1 MVSLKEYSK
10 PEQSHFM
17 LGYEAG
23 CKRFVSP
30 NWNLLARQELGWR
43 VTQEPHNTGS
53 SPGAAAQEAAE
64 KVSFDGL
71 SLPLSEKNL
80 KYKFNK
86 LLISEPFIQF
96 KAMRTI
102 FKVGF
107 WDY

>member
-1 MVSLKEYSK
+1 MS
-10 PEQSHFM
+10 P
-17 LGYEAG
+17 
-23 CKRFVSP
+23 KR
-30 NWNLLARQELGWR
+30 NLLARQGLGWR

-53 SPGAAAQEAAE
+53 SPGAGAQEAAE
-64 KVSFDGL
+64 KVSSEGL
-71 SLPLSEKNL
+71 NLPLSEKKL
-80 KYKFNK
+80 KYELNK

>member
-1 MVSLKEYSK
+1 M
-10 PEQSHFM
+10 
-17 LGYEAG
+17 
-23 CKRFVSP
+23 SP
-30 NWNLLARQELGWR
+30 NRNLLARQGLGWR

-53 SPGAAAQEAAE
+53 SPGAGAQEAAE
-64 KVSFDGL
+64 KVSSEGL
-71 SLPLSEKNL
+71 NLPLSEKKL
-80 KYKFNK
+80 KYELNK